1 MIISIISQITTDNT
15 SIYSCYTSMY
25 TNYCGGSI
33 SFCFNKNPHELHLL
47 QHQLIPLGSPGART
61 TNLCRVP
68 EGISCNTRICIKT
81 WRRRAQL
88 IGLRE
93 NLQENP
99 IFHGK
104 IYGFRLRFSHEKST
118 HWRAELWCF
127 FQPQL
132 VRVTLHGHTQMKS
145 VLNWIGSEFFIKC
158 IE

>member
-1 MIISIISQITTDNT
+1 MVKTTIYHIVIVLINQLNATQRGSHIVLTMIISIISQITTNNT
-15 SIYSCYTSMY
+15 CIYFCYTSMY

-104 IYGFRLRFSHEKST
+104 IYGFL
-118 HWRAELWCF
+118 
-127 FQPQL
+127 
-132 VRVTLHGHTQMKS
+132 
-145 VLNWIGSEFFIKC
+145 
-158 IE
+158 